1 LISLDTSEILSL
13 KNYAMTL
20 GIERALRGV
29 YASFCVGR
37 MPAQY
42 HLHLS
47 SLHISSLKTMQR
59 N

>member
-20 GIERALRGV
+20 GIERALSGV

-42 HLHLS
+42 HLHLVHFI
-47 SLHISSLKTMQR
+47 LAH
-59 N
+59 